1 MHAQAV
7 SPLRRW
13 SATIELLPVIAMIIF
28 IKYPLNDQRFKQ
40 ISDEA
45 EARKRT
51 VIKTQRRSEDLRHLK
66 FRWLTSATERSP
78 GSSFW
83 GAGRQ
88 PWSGTILV
96 GGHSGR
102 AS

>member
-1 MHAQAV
+1 MHAQVV
-7 SPLRRW
+7 SPLKRW

-51 VIKTQRRSEDLRHLK
+51 VIKAHHEDQK
-66 FRWLTSATERSP
+66 TFVTSN
-78 GSSFW
+78 F
-83 GAGRQ
+83 
-88 PWSGTILV
+88 V
-96 GGHSGR
+96 G
-102 AS
+102 